1 MKKKMIIMWSA
12 LALLA
17 MGNILQLLLNHSPLH
32 SNAIPDEKTALRVA
46 EAVIAA
52 KYGEESLLIAG
63 QTMTF
68 DITTD
73 KFGRAWIITGVFPA
87 SPSGYLP
94 VGGVPEVIIRIS
106 DGKVLRI
113 THGM

>member
-1 MKKKMIIMWSA
+1 VKKKMIIFWSV

-17 MGNILQLLLNHSPLH
+17 MGNIVQLLLNHSLLH

-52 KYGEESLLIAG
+52 TYGEESLLIAG

-68 DITTD
+68 DITAD
-73 KFGRAWIITGVFPA
+73 VFGRAWIITGVFPDP
-87 SPSGYLP
+87 PSGYLAC
-94 VGGVPEVIIRIS
+94 GGVPEVIIRIR
-106 DGKVLRI
+106 DGKVLRM

>member
-1 MKKKMIIMWSA
+1 MEKKTIILWSV

-17 MGNILQLLLNHSPLH
+17 MGNILQLLLNHYPLRR
-32 SNAIPDEKTALRVA
+32 NAIPDEQTALRVA

-52 KYGEESLLIAG
+52 RYGEESLLIAG

-73 KFGRAWIITGVFPA
+73 KFRRAWIITGVFPDP
-87 SPSGYLP
+87 PSGYLAC
-94 VGGVPEVIIRIS
+94 GGVPEVIIRIR
-106 DGKVLRI
+106 DGKVLKI